1 MHTPGPWQFY
11 ELLDHAH
18 DGLGYIRTVPED
30 GLEIAHHGDSGRSWS
45 ENVANG
51 HLLAAAP
58 DMLAALYAAPIM
70 SKYHGH
76 QGFEAERFIMDYE
89 AWRVIAR
96 AAIAKAETP

>member
-30 GLEIAHHGDSGRSWS
+30 GLEIAHHGDSGRSRS

-58 DMLAALYAAPIM
+58 DMLAALKSARKSLVLAGGAVEMIM
-70 SKYHGH
+70 P
-76 QGFEAERFIMDYE
+76 AITLID
-89 AWRVIAR
+89 